1 MKKYFNYEGGN
12 ILDKVKEALEIE
24 IVATLGIT
32 YYTVIN
38 NIKYEIIDYGIVK
51 ENTNL
56 IFVELVEVK

>member
-1 MKKYFNYEGGN
+1 MKKYFNYKGGN
-12 ILDKVKEALEIE
+12 VLNQLKEELEIE
-24 IVATLGIT
+24 IISTFGIT